1 MKDNPFKEIAATLD
15 DQMQKRA
22 GGEINGRWAMHELG
36 TIVAGMGLKL
46 DNFGPVIYGYMVNRI
61 LTDGEPYVTNTE
73 TVSGGSGDAAY
84 APHSHPV
91 ITPEQQLPLHVG
103 DRVLVA
109 PVDNGQNFVVEC
121 VGVPGP
127 GGA

>member
-1 MKDNPFKEIAATLD
+1 MKDNPFKEAVAALD
-15 DQMQKRA
+15 ERMQARA
-22 GGEINGRWAMHELG
+22 SGAISKQWSQHELG
-36 TIVAGMGLKL
+36 SIVAGMGLKL
-46 DNFGPVIYGYMVNRI
+46 DNFGPVIHGYMVNRI

-73 TVSGGSGDAAY
+73 TVSGGSGLAEY

-91 ITPEQQLPLHVG
+91 ITPTTQLPLHVG

-121 VGVPGP
+121 VVVPGP

>member
-1 MKDNPFKEIAATLD
+1 MKDNPFKEIAAALDERMQDRATNTLGV
-15 DQMQKRA
+15 K
-22 GGEINGRWAMHELG
+22 WAMHELG
-36 TIVAGMGLKL
+36 TIVDGMGLKL
-46 DNFGPVIYGYMVNRI
+46 DNFGPVIHGYMVNRI
-61 LTDGEPYVTNTE
+61 LTDVEPYVTDTE
-73 TVSGGSGDAAY
+73 KVSGGSGY
-84 APHSHPV
+84 AEYASHSHPV

-121 VGVPGP
+121 VIVPGP

>member
-1 MKDNPFKEIAATLD
+1 MKDNPFKEIAAALDERMQDRATNTLGV
-15 DQMQKRA
+15 K
-22 GGEINGRWAMHELG
+22 WAMHELG
-36 TIVAGMGLKL
+36 TIVDEMGLKL
-46 DNFGPVIYGYMVNRI
+46 DNFGPVIHGYMVNRI
-61 LTDGEPYVTNTE
+61 LTDGEPYVTDTE
-73 TVSGGSGDAAY
+73 KVSGGSGY
-84 APHSHPV
+84 AEYASHSHPV

-121 VGVPGP
+121 VIVPGP

>member
-1 MKDNPFKEIAATLD
+1 MKDNPFKEIAAALDERMQDRATNTLGV
-15 DQMQKRA
+15 K
-22 GGEINGRWAMHELG
+22 WAMHELG
-36 TIVAGMGLKL
+36 TIVDGMGLKL
-46 DNFGPVIYGYMVNRI
+46 DNFGPVIHGYMVNRI
-61 LTDGEPYVTNTE
+61 LTDGKPYVTDTE
-73 TVSGGSGDAAY
+73 KVSGGSGY
-84 APHSHPV
+84 AEYASHSHPV

-121 VGVPGP
+121 VIVPGP

>member
-1 MKDNPFKEIAATLD
+1 MKDNPFKEVAAALDERMQERATSTLGV
-15 DQMQKRA
+15 K
-22 GGEINGRWAMHELG
+22 WAMHELG

-46 DNFGPVIYGYMVNRI
+46 DNFGPVIHGYMVNRI
-61 LTDGEPYVTNTE
+61 LTDGEPYVTDTE
-73 TVSGGSGDAAY
+73 KVSGGSGY
-84 APHSHPV
+84 AEYASHSHPV
-91 ITPEQQLPLHVG
+91 ITPPQQLPLHVG

-121 VGVPGP
+121 VIVPGP

>member
-1 MKDNPFKEIAATLD
+1 
-15 DQMQKRA
+15 
-22 GGEINGRWAMHELG
+22 
-36 TIVAGMGLKL
+36 
-46 DNFGPVIYGYMVNRI
+46 MVNRI
-61 LTDGEPYVTNTE
+61 LTDGEPYVTDTE
-73 TVSGGSGDAAY
+73 KVSGGSGY
-84 APHSHPV
+84 AEYASHSHPV

-121 VGVPGP
+121 VIVPGP

>member
-1 MKDNPFKEIAATLD
+1 MKDNPFKEVAAALDERMQERATNTLGV
-15 DQMQKRA
+15 K
-22 GGEINGRWAMHELG
+22 WAMHELG

-46 DNFGPVIYGYMVNRI
+46 DNFGPVIHGYMVNRI
-61 LTDGEPYVTNTE
+61 LTDGEPYVTDTE
-73 TVSGGSGDAAY
+73 KVSGGSGY
-84 APHSHPV
+84 AEYASHSHPV
-91 ITPEQQLPLHVG
+91 ITPPQQLPLHVG

-121 VGVPGP
+121 VIVPGP

>member
-1 MKDNPFKEIAATLD
+1 MQDRATNTLGV
-15 DQMQKRA
+15 K
-22 GGEINGRWAMHELG
+22 WAMHELG
-36 TIVAGMGLKL
+36 TIVDGMGLKL
-46 DNFGPVIYGYMVNRI
+46 DNFGPVIHGYMVNRI
-61 LTDGEPYVTNTE
+61 LTDGEPYVTDTE
-73 TVSGGSGDAAY
+73 KVSGGSGDAAY

-91 ITPEQQLPLHVG
+91 ITPKQQLPLHVG

-121 VGVPGP
+121 IVVPGP

>member
-1 MKDNPFKEIAATLD
+1 MKDNPFKEIAAALDERMQDRATNTLGV
-15 DQMQKRA
+15 K
-22 GGEINGRWAMHELG
+22 WAMHELG
-36 TIVAGMGLKL
+36 TIVDGMGLKL
-46 DNFGPVIYGYMVNRI
+46 DNFGPVIHGYMVNRI
-61 LTDGEPYVTNTE
+61 LTDGEPYVTDTE
-73 TVSGGSGDAAY
+73 KVSGGSGY
-84 APHSHPV
+84 AEYASHSHPV

-121 VGVPGP
+121 VIVPGP

>member
-1 MKDNPFKEIAATLD
+1 MKDNPFKDLAAALDERMQERATNTLGV
-15 DQMQKRA
+15 K
-22 GGEINGRWAMHELG
+22 WAMHELG
-36 TIVAGMGLKL
+36 TIVDGMGLKL
-46 DNFGPVIYGYMVNRI
+46 DNFGPVIHGYMVNRI
-61 LTDGEPYVTNTE
+61 LTDGEPYVTDTE
-73 TVSGGSGDAAY
+73 KVSGGSGY
-84 APHSHPV
+84 AEYASHSHPV

-121 VGVPGP
+121 VIVPGP